1 MESIESA
8 IRYPMN
14 RDDWITT
21 IGIGGILTFLSFLL
35 IPILF
40 VYGLAV
46 KAMRSTMEGDDVP
59 PTFDDWEDLLIEG
72 LKAGVIGLVYTII
85 PFLLFWLIVGS
96 ALASAIFGGDGGIA
110 AAISGVFV
118 GFLVTAIVGL
128 VFAYVA
134 SIGIVNFAREGTI
147 GAGFDFDVIRQ
158 VATDGDYVIAF
169 LIVIGIS
176 IGIGIVTS
184 IPLIGWL
191 IAPFLGFYG
200 TLVYARLLSTGFQDA
215 LAA

>member
-46 KAMRSTMEGDDVP
+46 KAMRSTMAGDDVP
-59 PTFDDWEDLLIEG
+59 PTFDDWEDLLIDG

-85 PFLLFWLIVGS
+85 PFLLFWLVVGS
-96 ALASAIFGGDGGIA
+96 ALASAIFGGDEGIA
-110 AAISGVFV
+110 AAIAGVFV

>member
-59 PTFDDWEDLLIEG
+59 PTFDDWEDLLIDG

-85 PFLLFWLIVGS
+85 PFLLFWLVVGS
-96 ALASAIFGGDGGIA
+96 ALASAIFGGDEGIA
-110 AAISGVFV
+110 AAIAGVFV